1 MMIAACLGGAPAAHA
16 AQFDIAAG
24 PLGSVVAAIGARARI
39 TVAVTDPE
47 LAARPSPGVRGN
59 LSARAAL
66 ARAIR
71 GTGAEVVFLDSVTV
85 RIVRKRII
93 PNRFPQQTS
102 GSSNPSPG
110 PTADIIV
117 TASKQ
122 NVTVTRYP
130 GSVHIIEPQKQW
142 SSANAHLGSAALMDM
157 MPVLNSTNLGRGR
170 NKIYV
175 RGIAD
180 SSFNGPTQST
190 VGQYFG
196 DVRLN
201 YNAPDP
207 DLNLY
212 DLKRIEVL
220 AGPQGTLYGA
230 GSLGGVVR
238 LVPNVPD
245 LAETYGS
252 AATGVSA
259 TQSGGIGADAA
270 AMFNMPIG
278 DRSAVRAVIY
288 GARDAGYIDDPARG
302 LSNINRGRS
311 VGGRL
316 ALRREDLA
324 GWTLDVGA
332 VIQNIDS
339 RDSQYVLKGDPPLSR
354 SSTLAQPFRN
364 DYHLAYLVARKT
376 MDSGSELVTATS
388 LVRHELQSVYDAT
401 GADGTSVP
409 RLFDERNRIT
419 FIAHETRL
427 AGGSTRAPWVVGLS
441 GLYNIS
447 AISRTLGTPGDPQR
461 LVGVENERSEI
472 SFFGQKSFPIGRSL
486 IATVGGR
493 ITGAHNLGRLLN
505 EAEGAP
511 ERESGTRFRF
521 AGNAALSW
529 QIAPR
534 LATYAHFQQGFRP
547 GGFTVASEGSADEGT
562 NFAADDLTQIEL
574 GLHWRSGKRDWIEV
588 RAAVFGVDWQQIQA
602 DIIDTAG
609 FINTANIGN
618 GRIYGLDGEVKV
630 RPLKGM
636 SLSISA
642 FQNDSNIYEPAPG
655 FAASDGTLPNVPR
668 DGIRMAAEWQK
679 KVGADALVTANASLR
694 YVGRSFLG
702 PAPLLDIE
710 QGKYFTA
717 DVGLRLD
724 LARVGLSLDVRNV
737 GNIRANTF
745 AFGNPFGVTGRD
757 QITPLRPRTIRLGLD
772 MRF

>member
-1 MMIAACLGGAPAAHA
+1 MMAAGLGGAPAAHA

-39 TVAVTDPE
+39 TIAVNDPE

-59 LSARAAL
+59 LSVRAAL
-66 ARAIR
+66 ARALR
-71 GTGAEVVFLDSVTV
+71 GTGAGAVFLDTATV
-85 RIVRKRII
+85 RIVRKGAI
-93 PNRFPQQTS
+93 PKRS
-102 GSSNPSPG
+102 PSPASGASDPG
-110 PTADIIV
+110 PEPVAASIIV

-122 NVTVTRYP
+122 NVTVTNYP
-130 GSVHIIEPQKQW
+130 GSVHIIEPRAPW
-142 SSANAHLGSAALMDM
+142 SAANAHRGSAALTDM

-180 SSFNGPTQST
+180 SSFNGQTQST

-196 DVRLN
+196 DARLN

-238 LVPNVPD
+238 LVPNPPD
-245 LAETYGS
+245 PAEIYGS
-252 AATGVSA
+252 ASTGISA
-259 TQSGGIGADAA
+259 TRSGGIGADAA
-270 AMFNMPIG
+270 AMFNLPIG
-278 DRSAVRAVIY
+278 ERSAVRAVIY

-302 LSNINRGRS
+302 LSNINTGVS
-311 VGGRL
+311 AGGRL
-316 ALRREDLA
+316 ALRRKDLA

-339 RDSQYVLKGDPPLSR
+339 RDSQYVLKADPPLTRR
-354 SSTLAQPFRN
+354 SALAQPFRN

-376 MDSGSELVTATS
+376 MDSGRELVTATS

-401 GADGTSVP
+401 GADGTAVP
-409 RLFDERNRIT
+409 RRFDELNRIT

-427 AGGSTRAPWVVGLS
+427 TGGGPRSPWVAGFS
-441 GLYNIS
+441 GLHNIS
-447 AISRTLGTPGDPQR
+447 AISRTLGTPDDPQR
-461 LVGVENERSEI
+461 VVGVKNRQYEL
-472 SFFGQKSFPIGRSL
+472 SFFGQKSFPIARSL

-493 ITGAHNLGRLLN
+493 ITGAHNLGRLLD
-505 EAEGAP
+505 EAQGAP
-511 ERESGTRFRF
+511 EQESATRFRF
-521 AGNAALSW
+521 AGDLALNW
-529 QIAPR
+529 QMAPR
-534 LATYAHFQQGFRP
+534 LVTYAHFQQGFRP
-547 GGFTVASEGSADEGT
+547 GGFAVASAGSADEGT

-588 RAAVFGVDWQQIQA
+588 RAAIFGLDWQQIQA
-602 DIIDTAG
+602 DIIDSAG

-618 GRIYGLDGEVKV
+618 GRIYGLDGELKL
-630 RPLKGM
+630 RPLKGLT
-636 SLSISA
+636 LSVSA
-642 FQNDSNIYEPAPG
+642 FQNNSQIYKPAPG
-655 FAASDGTLPNVPR
+655 FSASDATLPNIPR
-668 DGIRMAAEWQK
+668 DGIRTAAEWQR
-679 KVGADALVTANASLR
+679 KVGPDAVVSGSASLR
-694 YVGRSFLG
+694 YVGTSYLG
-702 PAPLLDIE
+702 PAPLLDIA
-710 QGKYFTA
+710 QGRYVTA
-717 DVGLRLD
+717 DVGVRLD
-724 LARVGLSLDVRNV
+724 LARVGISLDIRNV

-745 AFGNPFGVTGRD
+745 AFGNPFGVAARD
-757 QITPLRPRTIRLGLD
+757 QVTPLRPRTIRLGVD